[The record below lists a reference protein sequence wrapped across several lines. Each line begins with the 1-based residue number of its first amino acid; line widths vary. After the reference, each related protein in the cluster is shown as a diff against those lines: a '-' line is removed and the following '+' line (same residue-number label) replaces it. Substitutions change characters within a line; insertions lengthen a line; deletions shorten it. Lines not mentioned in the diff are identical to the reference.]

1 MDASRKNM
9 LILSFTLLVVML
21 GYGMIQPKDWGF

>member
-1 MDASRKNM
+1 MNTTRKNI

-21 GYGMIQPKDWGF
+21 GYGMIGWIIP

>member
-1 MDASRKNM
+1 MNSSRKNL

-21 GYGMIQPKDWGF
+21 GYAMVLPIMPF